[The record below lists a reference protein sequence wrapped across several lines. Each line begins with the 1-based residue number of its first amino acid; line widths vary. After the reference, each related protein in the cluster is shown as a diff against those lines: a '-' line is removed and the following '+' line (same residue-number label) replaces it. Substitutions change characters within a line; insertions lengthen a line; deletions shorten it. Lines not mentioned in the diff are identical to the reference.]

1 MASTAMATVMVMV
14 MATVMVKR
22 EVNTWG
28 LLEIVR

>member
-1 MASTAMATVMVMV
+1 MVTAMVTAMAMAT
-14 MATVMVKR
+14 ATVMVKR